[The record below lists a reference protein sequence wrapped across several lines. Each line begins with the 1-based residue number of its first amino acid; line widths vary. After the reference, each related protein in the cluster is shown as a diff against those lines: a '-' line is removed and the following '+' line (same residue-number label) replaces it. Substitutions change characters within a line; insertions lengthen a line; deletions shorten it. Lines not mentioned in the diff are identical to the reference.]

1 VREAPTPYGSS
12 YGAVYFE
19 LILETALVLVLGTG
33 EGAVLTGTLAYG
45 LRSSLDSYSLTT
57 YASAERSPE
66 SLLSSGGGSPS
77 PLGTTRRL
85 LDDGG

>member
-1 VREAPTPYGSS
+1 VREVPTPYGSS

-45 LRSSLDSYSLTT
+45 LCDPRWTVV
-57 YASAERSPE
+57 R
-66 SLLSSGGGSPS
+66 
-77 PLGTTRRL
+77 
-85 LDDGG
+85 

>member
-1 VREAPTPYGSS
+1 VGLVREVPTPYGSS

-45 LRSSLDSYSLTT
+45 LCDPRWTVV
-57 YASAERSPE
+57 R
-66 SLLSSGGGSPS
+66 
-77 PLGTTRRL
+77 
-85 LDDGG
+85 

>member
-1 VREAPTPYGSS
+1 MREAPTPYGSS
-12 YGAVYFE
+12 YGVVYLE

-33 EGAVLTGTLAYG
+33 EGAVLTGTLACG
-45 LRSSLDSYSLTT
+45 LRSSLDSCSLTA

-77 PLGTTRRL
+77 PLGTKSRL
-85 LDDGG
+85 PDGEG